1 MVSLLNEARFAAGKK
16 QLGFLNPFLYA
27 NADAFT
33 DIVKGSDK
41 ISRQGGRL
49 AYGFNCSKGW

>member
-33 DIVKGSDK
+33 DITKGSDK
-41 ISRQGGRL
+41 VGQRL
-49 AYGFNCSKGW
+49 LTAPF